1 MKNKILSMLAL
12 LMAATTGAWAQEP
25 EYIDLTTTDYKT
37 WTLDAMPEYAVGLI
51 VEYETELELADAGN
65 NTTKV
70 GEWNECEANV
80 TLTGRTLYK
89 DGKWNTLCLPFDVTI
104 SGSPLDGDG
113 VEARTVTAASISGAT
128 LNLTFSEPVT
138 TLQAGVPYIIKWA
151 NDDVNPTIEAPVFS
165 GVEVDA
171 TDHSFDNGMGG
182 DARVRFVGT
191 YKATTFTDEN
201 KTGVLV
207 MGGGNMLYY
216 VTAGAGQGAQRAYF
230 LIGDNAALA
239 PQLTSFNI
247 NFGGE
252 TTGIMNIN
260 GETIINNRYY
270 DLQGRKMAQP
280 TKGLYIVNG
289 KKVIIK

>member
-1 MKNKILSMLAL
+1 MLAL

-37 WTLDAMPEYAVGLI
+37 WTLEAMPAYAVGLI
-51 VEYETELELADAGN
+51 VEYETELELADAGD

-113 VEARTVTAASISGAT
+113 VEARTLTAASISGAT
-128 LNLTFSEPVT
+128 LNMTFSDPVT

-171 TDHSFDNGMGG
+171 TDNSFDNGVSG
-182 DARVRFVGT
+182 DECVRFVGT
-191 YKATTFTDEN
+191 YKSIEFTNEN
-201 KTGVLV
+201 KDGVLV
-207 MGGGNMLYY
+207 MGGSNMLYY
-216 VTAGAGQGAQRAYF
+216 VTTGAGQGAQRAYF
-230 LIGDNAALA
+230 LIGDNTAQA

-252 TTGIMNIN
+252 TTGIRLIDN
-260 GETIINNRYY
+260 GQLIIDNSWYTI
-270 DLQGRKMAQP
+270 DGRKLDGKP
-280 TKGLYIVNG
+280 STKGLYINNG
-289 KKVIIK
+289 RKVVIK